1 MLLQLAIATTIVLF
15 VVIILLIVV
24 LLARRTLD
32 TRRERRDHE
41 RSGELRPHVVAWLGD
56 PTATPGPELLGAT
69 DARSRDVLS
78 RLLSRYGSMLR
89 GEARARLIEFVA
101 EQGYVEAS
109 VRDLRSIRP
118 WRRGRAARALG
129 DFGSAR
135 AVRHLSLL
143 VVNDRDRFVRLAA
156 TRALGRIDDYKSA
169 AALLMLLPTER
180 VPAGVVAQS
189 LLDLGLHAF
198 GALVSGC
205 DDEDDVTRRTA
216 CRLVG
221 LIGAGASP
229 DAMRSAHDVLR
240 RRAATDSDVGVRTAA
255 LAALARLGDTRSEA
269 VVRDA
274 LGADEA
280 AVRHAAAST
289 AHALFLRE
297 LAPELLGVVDAE
309 LTRARPDWRLV
320 RVAAHAWAALA
331 ERLDP
336 STMSARALD
345 AGLPFLREAA
355 VANSR
360 SLA

>member
-1 MLLQLAIATTIVLF
+1 MLLQLAIGTTILLF
-15 VVIILLIVV
+15 AAILLLIVGLV
-24 LLARRTLD
+24 ARRSLD
-32 TRRERRDHE
+32 ARSEQREQETYDR
-41 RSGELRPHVVAWLGD
+41 LRPHVVAWLGD
-56 PTATPGPELLGAT
+56 PHASPGPELLGAT
-69 DARSRDVLS
+69 DAASRDVLS
-78 RLLSRYGSMLR
+78 KLLSRYGSMLR
-89 GEARARLIEFVA
+89 GEARERLIAFVA

-109 VRDLRSIRP
+109 VRDLRSLRS
-118 WRRGRAARALG
+118 WKRGRAARALG

-135 AVRHLSLL
+135 AVRHLSL
-143 VVNDRDRFVRLAA
+143 VVVRDNDRFVRLAA

-189 LLDLGLHAF
+189 LLDLGIHGF

-229 DAMRSAHDVLR
+229 DSMRAAHEVLQ
-240 RRAATDSDVGVRTAA
+240 RRAAADRDAGVRSAALGA
-255 LAALARLGDTRSEA
+255 LAALGDTRSED
-269 VVRDA
+269 VVREALRDEDA
-274 LGADEA
+274 S
-280 AVRHAAAST
+280 VRQAAAAT

-297 LAPELLGVVDAE
+297 VAPELLAVVGRE
-309 LTRARPDWRLV
+309 LVLDRPNWRLV

-331 ERLDP
+331 EH
-336 STMSARALD
+336 LD
-345 AGLPFLREAA
+345 AGGLAVEVRDVGTPFLREAA
-355 VANSR
+355 VASSR

>member
-1 MLLQLAIATTIVLF
+1 MLLDLAIATTILLCCMIVALILVL
-15 VVIILLIVV
+15 I
-24 LLARRTLD
+24 ARRAFDARTE
-32 TRRERRDHE
+32 RRERELYDT
-41 RSGELRPHVVAWLGD
+41 LRPHVVAWLGD
-56 PTATPGPELLGAT
+56 PEAAPGPELIAAT

-89 GEARARLIEFVA
+89 GEARARLIDFVA

-109 VRDLRSIRP
+109 VRDLRSIRS

-169 AALLMLLPTER
+169 AALLMLFPTER

-189 LLDLGLHAF
+189 LLDLGLHGF

-229 DAMRSAHDVLR
+229 DATRTAHEVLR
-240 RRAATDSDVGVRTAA
+240 RRAATDHDVGVRTAA
-255 LAALARLGDTRSEA
+255 LGALAALGDTRSED
-269 VVRDA
+269 VVRTA
-274 LGADEA
+274 LGDDDA
-280 AVRHAAAST
+280 AVRQAAAAT

-297 LAPELLGVVDAE
+297 VAPDVLSAVDRE
-309 LTRARPDWRLV
+309 LTLERPNWRLV

-331 ERLDP
+331 EQLDP
-336 STMSARALD
+336 AALAPEVRD
-345 AGLPFLREAA
+345 VALPFLREAA

-360 SLA
+360 SFA

>member
-1 MLLQLAIATTIVLF
+1 MLLTLAIATTILLF
-15 VVIILLIVV
+15 VLIVLLIVALV
-24 LLARRTLD
+24 VRRSLD
-32 TRRERRDHE
+32 AQREARERETYE
-41 RSGELRPHVVAWLGD
+41 RLRPHVVAWLGD
-56 PTATPGPELLGAT
+56 PDAEPGPELVGAT

-78 RLLSRYGSMLR
+78 KLLSRYGSMLR
-89 GEARARLIEFVA
+89 GEARDRLIRFVA

-109 VRDLRSIRP
+109 VRDLRSLRP

-143 VVNDRDRFVRLAA
+143 VVRDRDRFVRLAA

-169 AALLMLLPTER
+169 AALLMLLPTEQ

-189 LLDLGLHAF
+189 LLDLGIHGF

-229 DAMRSAHDVLR
+229 DAMRAAHDVLR
-240 RRAATDSDVGVRTAA
+240 RRAATDDDAGVRTAA
-255 LAALARLGDTRSEA
+255 LGALAALGDTRSEE
-269 VVRDA
+269 VVRAA
-274 LGADEA
+274 LHDEEP
-280 AVRHAAAST
+280 AVRQAAAAT

-297 LAPELLGVVDAE
+297 VAPDLIEVVGRELQLD
-309 LTRARPDWRLV
+309 RPNWRLV
-320 RVAAHAWAALA
+320 RTASHAWAALA
-331 ERLDP
+331 EQLDP
-336 STMSARALD
+336 DALPVEAREV
-345 AGLPFLREAA
+345 GMPFLREAA
-355 VANSR
+355 VASSR